1 MSHGIC
7 FFKQFRSN
15 TFLRCS
21 RYPVSATK
29 LSRGARPRSYLEKKK
44 PTMTTYVTL
53 QEIDQAA
60 DAVRARTS
68 QQPRVGLILGSG
80 LNDLANTVEKA
91 DIVSFGDLPNWPR
104 STVHGHAGRLVI
116 GELEG
121 QSVMVMQ
128 GRVHFYEGYSM
139 SQITLPV
146 RVMKRLGLEMLFV
159 TNAAGGVNPEFEPGD
174 VMLITDNLN
183 MVGMAGANPLMGPNI
198 DELGPRFPDMSR
210 SYDDEL
216 MNLARKAAQENN
228 IPLREGVYCAL
239 SGPSFESPADLRFLR
254 LAGTDAVGMS
264 TVPEVI
270 VARHAGMRVLGLS
283 GISNKANL
291 DGSTVTTHEEVIEA
305 GKVITPKIE
314 KIVRGILRT
323 L

>member
-1 MSHGIC
+1 
-7 FFKQFRSN
+7 
-15 TFLRCS
+15 
-21 RYPVSATK
+21 
-29 LSRGARPRSYLEKKK
+29 
-44 PTMTTYVTL
+44 MTPYVTL

-60 DAVRARTS
+60 DAVRERTS
-68 QQPRVGLILGSG
+68 QHPRVGLILGSG
-80 LNDLANTVEKA
+80 LNDLANAVEKA
-91 DIVSFGDLPNWPR
+91 DVIPFGDLPNWPR

-121 QSVMVMQ
+121 QPVMVMQ

-159 TNAAGGVNPEFEPGD
+159 TNAAGGVNPEFVPGD

-183 MVGMAGANPLMGPNI
+183 MVGMSGANPLMGPNI

-210 SYDDEL
+210 SYDTEL
-216 MNLARKAAQENN
+216 MTLARKAAQESN
-228 IPLREGVYCAL
+228 ITLREGVYCGL

-254 LAGTDAVGMS
+254 MIGTDSVGMS

-270 VARHAGMRVLGLS
+270 VARHGGLRVLGFS
-283 GISNKANL
+283 AITNKANL
-291 DGSTVTTHEEVIEA
+291 DGSTVTTHEEVFEA
-305 GKVITPKIE
+305 GKIIAPKIE
-314 KIVRGILRT
+314 KIVRGVLRA